1 MEPIISPW
9 IIYALHVYDNIYFT
23 CRILMMC
30 GLIIAPLL
38 ALFGSMEEE
47 AYMMKYAKISAI
59 VAVVCAIVLIIV
71 PGKDTLIAMLAASYI
86 TPDNIQLV
94 QGNVLEFIK
103 QISEAVQNGK

>member
-23 CRILMMC
+23 CRTLMMC
-30 GLIIAPLL
+30 GFIIAPLL

-47 AYMMKYAKISAI
+47 KCVMKYAKISAI
-59 VAVVCAIVLIIV
+59 VAVVCTIVLIIV
-71 PGKDTLIAMLAASYI
+71 PSKDTLIAMLAASYI

-94 QGNVLEFIK
+94 QGNVSEFIK
-103 QISEAVQNGK
+103 HISGAVQNGK